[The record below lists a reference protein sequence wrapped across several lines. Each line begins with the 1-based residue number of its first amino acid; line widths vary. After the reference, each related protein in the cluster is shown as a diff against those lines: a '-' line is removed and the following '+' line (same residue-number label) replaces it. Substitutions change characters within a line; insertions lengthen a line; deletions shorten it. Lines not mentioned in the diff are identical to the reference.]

1 MTDAN
6 TPPEP
11 PTETPSDAS
20 KITALSE
27 RLSFF
32 FSNANLRQDKWMRLE
47 LQKSNCL
54 TLDTLLKF
62 KTIQSISEDTELLKR
77 AAKGEDGE
85 YGERIKKLI
94 VLNEETGEVRR
105 VEPFDYKTMGDGSS
119 LSLYVKNIP
128 LTEEDGGRQRYAVT
142 RDEVKALF
150 EPYGHVAIVNLRFGK
165 KEGERRSVPLGK
177 VVVEFQ
183 DEDGVGKAV
192 ADLVAPESE
201 KKDDGDVN
209 DEEGDTANAEP
220 KTVLELKGNTLT
232 VEKMLPHRMFQN
244 KDGKKKRSL
253 DGENEAQDN
262 EEAEEKVEFEPVTLD
277 WEKGLVIGLTGLNPE
292 KCDRESIREAVSD
305 ILKVS
310 KDIKVS
316 GLYVDYSRGDTEGNL
331 RLKDGGKDAEMKE
344 LVEKLTDGSVL
355 IADDKVGSAKILE
368 GEEEEKYYEKYIK
381 FLNDKKRQREEEKAA
396 NKKRRF
402 SGGGRGRGRGRGR
415 R

>member
-1 MTDAN
+1 M
-6 TPPEP
+6 
-11 PTETPSDAS
+11 
-20 KITALSE
+20 
-27 RLSFF
+27 
-32 FSNANLRQDKWMRLE
+32 
-47 LQKSNCL
+47 
-54 TLDTLLKF
+54 
-62 KTIQSISEDTELLKR
+62 KR

-128 LTEEDGGRQRYAVT
+128 LTEENGGRQRYAVT

-177 VVVEFQ
+177 AVVEFQ

-192 ADLVAPESE
+192 ADLVASESD
-201 KKDDGDVN
+201 KKDDGDAN
-209 DEEGDTANAEP
+209 DEEGDTAKAEP
-220 KTVLELKGNTLT
+220 KTVLELKGNKLT

-277 WEKGLVIGLTGLNPE
+277 WEKGLVIALTGLNPE
-292 KCDRESIREAVSD
+292 KCDRESIRDAVSD

-355 IADDKVGSAKILE
+355 IADEKVGSAKILE